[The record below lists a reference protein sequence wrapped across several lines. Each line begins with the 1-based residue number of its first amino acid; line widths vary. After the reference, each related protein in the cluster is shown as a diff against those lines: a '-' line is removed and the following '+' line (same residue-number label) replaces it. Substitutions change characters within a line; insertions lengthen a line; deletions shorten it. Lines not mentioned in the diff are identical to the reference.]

1 MSKLSAFLHPA
12 VAEDKEIIISDRFRD
27 EEGKVVPFK
36 IKALTQEE
44 VDAITKSCTTVKR
57 DRSGKESRSF
67 DSSRFTKA
75 LVVAG
80 TVEPDFRAKEIC
92 DAYSVLDPLM
102 VPGKMLLAGEYAKLG
117 DAIAE
122 LSGINDDVEE
132 EAKN

>member
-67 DSSRFTKA
+67 DSARFTKA